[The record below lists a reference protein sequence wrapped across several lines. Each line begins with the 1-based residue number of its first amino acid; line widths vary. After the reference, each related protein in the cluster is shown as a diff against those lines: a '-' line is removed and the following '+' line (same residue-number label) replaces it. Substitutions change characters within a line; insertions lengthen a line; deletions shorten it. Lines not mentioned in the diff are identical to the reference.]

1 VKIVHITTSLE
12 LGGSERALERLI
24 CADPENEHRVI
35 CLHEDGI
42 VGPRLRDKGIRVDAI
57 HLPRR
62 RVPAPQAI
70 ARLWHLIRTDR
81 ADVVQAWMYHSNLLS
96 ALVGKAA
103 GARTICWNI
112 RRSGFHEDTLPA
124 STKAVARLGA
134 WLSHFIP
141 DAIIYCA
148 YSAAKWHVEFG
159 YDPDRVVVI
168 QNGID
173 TETFAPSPSARQAVR
188 TELGITSSDLL
199 IGSVARFHA
208 DKDHLTLFAALNQV
222 TTVYPELKCLLVGT
236 GTEADG
242 QLAALAEKYGVA
254 KHVILLGPRADL
266 PAVMNALDLHVTSS
280 VTEGFPNVIAEA
292 MACGT
297 LCVATDVGDARLVI
311 GDHGW
316 IVPIKSPVLLG
327 DAIAK
332 ALALRGT
339 PKWASLCESARAY
352 CKSQFD
358 IGKMVDAYREVWSSS
373 AWRGR
378 KS

>member
-1 VKIVHITTSLE
+1 VKIVHVTTSLE

-24 CADPENEHRVI
+24 CADRENEHRVI
-35 CLHEDGI
+35 CLYEDGI
-42 VGPRLRDKGIRVDAI
+42 VGPRLRDKGIRVDSI

-62 RVPAPQAI
+62 RIPAPAAI
-70 ARLWHLIRTDR
+70 GRLWHLIRADR

-96 ALVGKAA
+96 AFVARAA
-103 GARTICWNI
+103 GAGSICWNI
-112 RRSGFHEDTLPA
+112 RRSGFHEHTLPM
-124 STKAVARLGA
+124 STKIVARLGA

-141 DAIIYCA
+141 DTVIYCA
-148 YSAAKWHVEFG
+148 YSAAKWHVDFG
-159 YDPDRVVVI
+159 YAPDRVSII

-173 TETFAPSPSARQAVR
+173 TETFSPSPSARQAVR
-188 TELGITSSDLL
+188 TELGIASSDLV

-208 DKDHLTLFAALNQV
+208 DKDHGNLFAALKQV
-222 TTVYPELKCLLVGT
+222 TTAYPELKCLLVGT

-242 QLAALAEKYGVA
+242 QLAALAKKYGVA
-254 KHVILLGPRADL
+254 KHVILLGPRSDL

-332 ALALRGT
+332 ALSLRGT
-339 PKWASLCESARAY
+339 PRWASRRKAARAY
-352 CKSQFD
+352 CESEFG
-358 IGKMVDAYREVWSSS
+358 IGKMVDAYREVWSRL
-373 AWRGR
+373 ARLDR